1 MKIAPKEPRVIL
13 DRRPVLDQ
21 GWTPVS
27 GSDLAYQ
34 KDSHDLI
41 FRGRMIEQ
49 KNFGVVRQHALDE
62 KGQLWLQSDRYFA
75 RLTAEGLEILAQSRG
90 MESFRGL
97 LIRPDGVW
105 CGQGSSLQHWS
116 REGKQLQNFPLGY
129 RVAQLKEIGD
139 QIVVQGDMLQRRL
152 SVFDGKSAV
161 AEGHEVVLDSVR
173 KHPHGGLAWLERGQL
188 ARWNQGQLVRHPVSP
203 RADGWMARQDG
214 GTLIKASEKGGSQLL
229 HYSGQGKLKSRFDFG
244 KDTYLRDLLV
254 DESSPWAVVRLEV
267 YQPGATTRQIVE
279 KLDLTS
285 KGDLA
290 WFGSWNRQRLATS
303 SGATLHPLVDTQ
315 GQVLLTDGRQIFQS
329 DPQKPLD
336 PEQIQAIQIGMPR
349 QSLDFSMTPAAGT
362 ELAQFYRPESRL
374 PGMQRTLFEDGRVSA
389 STFMHQ
395 PKQGPLQV
403 RCPGLYQ
410 KFVLAH
416 SFPGP
421 LGATLAAV
429 TDQGKLVMSLPALG
443 LREYE
448 LGSSPQSIEAHADG
462 FRLQLADGRQAEVEL
477 EAPASSC

>member
-1 MKIAPKEPRVIL
+1 MKIAPKEPRVVL
-13 DRRPVLDQ
+13 DRRPLLDQ
-21 GWTPVS
+21 RWTPVP

-41 FRGRMIEQ
+41 LRGRTIEQ
-49 KNFGVVRQHALDE
+49 KNFGMVRQHALDQ

-75 RLTAEGLEILAQSRG
+75 RLTGEGLEILAQSHG
-90 MESFRGL
+90 LESFRGL
-97 LIRPDGVW
+97 LIRADGVW
-105 CGQGSSLQHWS
+105 CGQGSSLQQWS
-116 REGKQLQNFPLGY
+116 PEGKQLRKFPLDY
-129 RVAQLKEIGD
+129 RVAKLKEVGD

-152 SVFDGKSAV
+152 SVFDGQQAV

-173 KHPHGGLAWLERGQL
+173 KHPQGGLAWLERGKL
-188 ARWNQGQLVRHPVSP
+188 ARWNQGNLVRHSVSP
-203 RADGWMARQDG
+203 RSDGWMARQDG
-214 GTLIKASEKGGSQLL
+214 GYLLKASAEKGGSQLL

-254 DESSPWAVVRLEV
+254 DESSPWAVVRLEA
-267 YQPGATTRQIVE
+267 YQPGGSTRQIVE

-290 WFGSWNRQRLATS
+290 WFGSWNRQRLATTT
-303 SGATLHPLVDTQ
+303 GAARHPLVDAQ
-315 GQVLLTDGRQIFQS
+315 GSVFLTDGNQIFQP
-329 DPQKPLD
+329 DQTPLAA
-336 PEQIQAIQIGMPR
+336 EQINKIQIGMPR
-349 QSLDFSMTPAAGT
+349 QKLDFTMAPAAE
-362 ELAQFYRPESRL
+362 ELGQFYRPENRL
-374 PGMQRTLFEDGRVSA
+374 PGMERTQFEDGRVTA
-389 STFMHQ
+389 NTFMHQ

-416 SFPGP
+416 SLPGP
-421 LGATLAAV
+421 LGASLAAV

-448 LGSSPQSIEAHADG
+448 LGSAPQSLEAHANG
-462 FRLQLADGRQAEVEL
+462 FRLQLADGRKAEIDL
-477 EAPASSC
+477 